1 MITTTYPPIPADVGT
16 FLVQMGAVSVVDQ
29 YRAETLPPTLR
40 RFVDMTIRQCEQ
52 QGDDAQRWVD
62 GVVDLSVR
70 DWAKAQLV
78 DDAVEEARSM
88 TIASCTLAAFMV
100 WSEEPVRA

>member
-1 MITTTYPPIPADVGT
+1 MITTYPPIPADVGT

-29 YRAETLPPTLR
+29 YRSGTLPMTTR
-40 RFVDMTIRQCEQ
+40 RFVDMTIRQCELQ
-52 QGDDAQRWVD
+52 DGAAQRWVD
-62 GVVDLSVR
+62 RVAELSLR

-88 TIASCTLAAFMV
+88 TIASCTLAAFML
-100 WSEEPVRA
+100 WSERAAGA